1 MRALVL
7 AGGQDTRL
15 RPLTFTGPK
24 QLIPVANKPV
34 LFRVIEA
41 IRDAGI
47 TDIGI
52 VVGNTAEQIRAAVGD
67 GRRWG
72 VIISYIHQASPLGLA
87 HAVKVSQGFLGN
99 EPFVMFLGDNIIQ
112 GGIEELTES
121 FLLSG
126 ANCQIV
132 LKRVKNPQQ
141 FGVVELSCGRVKQL
155 IEKPCKPAS
164 DLALMGIYFFDPTIF
179 RAVEAIKPSARGKLE
194 ITDAI
199 QWLLDQGLK
208 VKHIIH
214 EGFWIDTGKM
224 EDLLSANDLVLDA
237 ETQREILGE
246 VDNLSRI
253 DGRVVVAAGASIIK
267 SFIRGPVVI
276 GENTQLIDAYIAPYT
291 AIGPNCLIEQAEIA
305 RCIVLEG
312 VQITRYAHG
321 RIEESLIG
329 RNVKIT
335 RCNSR
340 PRGTRLMI
348 GDFSELSLL

>member
-1 MRALVL
+1 MKALVL
-7 AGGQDTRL
+7 AGGQGTRL

-24 QLIPVANKPV
+24 QLIPVANRPV
-34 LFRVIEA
+34 LFRVLDA
-41 IRDAGI
+41 IRDSNI

-52 VVGNTAEQIRAAVGD
+52 VVGDDTAEQIRAAVGD

-87 HAVKVSQGFLGN
+87 HAVKISQGFLGN
-99 EPFVMFLGDNIIQ
+99 EPFVMFLGNNIIQ
-112 GGIEELTES
+112 GGIEGLTEN

-126 ANCQIV
+126 VNCQIV
-132 LKRVKNPQQ
+132 LKQVKNPQQ
-141 FGVVELSCGRVKQL
+141 FGVVELQQGQVKRL
-155 IEKPCKPAS
+155 S

-179 RAVEAIKPSARGKLE
+179 RAVEAIKPSARGELE

-199 QWLLDQGLK
+199 QWLLDEGLK
-208 VKHIIH
+208 VEHIIH

-237 ETQREILGE
+237 EARREILGD

-253 DGRVVVAAGASIIK
+253 DGRVMVATGARIIK

-276 GENTQLIDAYIAPYT
+276 GENTQLVDAYIAPYT
-291 AIGPNCLIEQAEIA
+291 AIGPNCVIEQAEIA

-312 VQITRYAHG
+312 VQITQFNHG

-340 PRGTRLMI
+340 PRGTRLMVA
-348 GDFSELSLL
+348 DFSELSLL